1 MPVSR
6 YLQPVSMT
14 LRKATE
20 IDAQIGAR
28 VRDRRMLSGITQTG
42 MGLAVGVSAQQVQ
55 KYENGKSR
63 ISAGRLLIFAH
74 ILGTNVSEFYAGLE
88 NWTQD
93 FGSEDQS
100 AVQRRKFILTREG
113 IRLISG
119 YLSIKDRRVRMSVLR
134 LLETNL

>member
-1 MPVSR
+1 
-6 YLQPVSMT
+6 MT

-28 VRDRRMLSGITQTG
+28 VRDRRVLSGITQTV

-63 ISAGRLLIFAH
+63 ISAGRLLIFAR
-74 ILGTNVSEFYAGLE
+74 ILGTNVSEFYTGLE
-88 NWTQD
+88 NWTED
-93 FGSEDQS
+93 FGNGDQG
-100 AVQRRKFILTREG
+100 AAQRRKFILTREDV
-113 IRLISG
+113 RLISG
-119 YLSIKDRRVRMSVLR
+119 YLSIKDRRVRVSVLR

>member
-1 MPVSR
+1 MAP
-6 YLQPVSMT
+6 
-14 LRKATE
+14 RKATA
-20 IDAQIGAR
+20 IDAQIGSR
-28 VRDRRMLSGITQTG
+28 VRDRRILSGITQTG

-63 ISAGRLLIFAH
+63 ISAGRLMVFAR

-88 NWTQD
+88 NWTED
-93 FGSEDQS
+93 FETEDES
-100 AVQRRKFILTREG
+100 ALRRRRFILTREG

-134 LLETNL
+134 LLETKL